1 MNPNDVFEII
11 RKHIVRIQ
19 KAKTKPVRIAIN
31 GIEGSGKTTFAEQLT
46 CYLVSKEHTAIHVS
60 IDGFHYH
67 REHRYRQGK
76 DSARGYYEDSY
87 DEMTFAE
94 KVLIASQDEY
104 PSYLPTTHDLES
116 DQYVHIPTLSLAHDA
131 VLITDGAYLFKP
143 IYRAHWDLKIYLRTD
158 FETAQERGIKRDAE
172 LLGGYQSASDKYK
185 NRYHAASRIYNDE
198 NTPETQ
204 ADIIV
209 DNVDYNR
216 PIVIKGKLS

>member
-1 MNPNDVFEII
+1 
-11 RKHIVRIQ
+11 
-19 KAKTKPVRIAIN
+19 
-31 GIEGSGKTTFAEQLT
+31 
-46 CYLVSKEHTAIHVS
+46 
-60 IDGFHYH
+60 
-67 REHRYRQGK
+67 
-76 DSARGYYEDSY
+76 
-87 DEMTFAE
+87 
-94 KVLIASQDEY
+94 
-104 PSYLPTTHDLES
+104 
-116 DQYVHIPTLSLAHDA
+116 
-131 VLITDGAYLFKP
+131 
-143 IYRAHWDLKIYLRTD
+143 LKIYLRTD